1 MRAMRQAWA
10 GVVGCLGVDPVV
22 LAQRS
27 SQVELRAAVPEIL
40 LNQPRGVLRAVRRSG
55 KDVFRRHAFA
65 AELAADVG
73 TVARD

>member
-1 MRAMRQAWA
+1 MPLVVEAACRARIVTSEEMRAVRQAWA

-40 LNQPRGVLRAVRRSG
+40 LNQPRGVLRAVRHSG
-55 KDVFRRHAFA
+55 KD
-65 AELAADVG
+65 
-73 TVARD
+73 